1 MTDAHKQAL
10 NLHLITSIPEHAP
23 RASDPYYK
31 YFIAAKKRIKKNP
44 KNKITLFN
52 NKIGEKI
59 TTIII
64 SSIEDTAGVNI
75 KKELLKN
82 KNR

>member
-31 YFIAAKKRIKKNP
+31 YFIAAKKRIKKQ
-44 KNKITLFN
+44 
-52 NKIGEKI
+52 
-59 TTIII
+59 IIDI
-64 SSIEDTAGVNI
+64 SIN
-75 KKELLKN
+75 
-82 KNR
+82 